1 MLFAFLPL
9 WHSWLMTFLG
19 CTQIRLLL
27 RDDSDGN
34 VCLKETDKGGGWT
47 LTWGNMVLSKA
58 KVAELA
64 AEVERLTLEWASGK
78 IVRGDDGV
86 FRASFDP
93 GNDYADWLSK
103 WLDPTHYSHGGRYQR
118 TAHGPVEC
126 NLDEPDPFSDSPK
139 PETALEMQPEPEPEL
154 EAEPSGTKTALKPES
169 DPEVTQAQGL
179 GIEKA
184 NDPRATVHSQDSEK
198 TVRSSADTAVSA
210 RISVATS
217 DPPAAKHAT
226 LDGDAAASES
236 KETLDDAAASRT
248 TTAEQEADALQLA
261 FAAPGGELQEDANV
275 ASAPREASPT
285 VRRSG
290 STSYRI
296 LMLNE
301 PESTKSGG
309 VHEPRAATTP
319 VKSKD
324 RLTQDR
330 RSSRRSSRRRLGLR
344 GSQRPVRAH

>member
-1 MLFAFLPL
+1 MLFAFLPP
-9 WHSWLMTFLG
+9 WHSWPMTFLG

-198 TVRSSADTAVSA
+198 TVRSSADTVGSA
-210 RISVATS
+210 RISGATS
-217 DPPAAKHAT
+217 DPPAAKQAT
-226 LDGDAAASES
+226 LDGDAAASELNAS
-236 KETLDDAAASRT
+236 KDAPDDAAASRT
-248 TTAEQEADALQLA
+248 TTTEEEADALQLA

-344 GSQRPVRAH
+344 PVRAH